1 MCNLLIVDDQEGIR
15 LLLREVFKQDG
26 YCTHLAASGVEA
38 LAIVET
44 YIPDCVL
51 LDMRIPGMDGITI
64 LSKLRELFPN
74 LPIIMMTAYGEV
86 TEIEKTKQLGAVAH
100 FTKPFNIFE
109 IRATVNKILLG

>member
-15 LLLREVFKQDG
+15 LLLQEVFKQDG
-26 YCTHLAASGVEA
+26 YQTHLAGSGAEVFE
-38 LAIVET
+38 IIQT

-64 LSKLRELFPN
+64 LRKLRERFPQ

-86 TEIEKTKQLGAVAH
+86 NEIETTKRLGAIAH